1 MNKEQL
7 TWGPNDDKSC
17 LGPFR
22 AVRITGVGP
31 KKSVSCKNKNTYK

>member
-7 TWGPNDDKSC
+7 TWGPNNDKSH

-22 AVRITGVGP
+22 AVRITRVGP
-31 KKSVSCKNKNTYK
+31 KKSVSGKIRK